1 MKILPYAMVALLA
14 CGCMQ
19 TNEKNDLTSSS
30 IVKDVDALKEQIAKL
45 EKEATPELL
54 REARHVADSFY
65 NDRVNK
71 PRFKDDPNLKLYSW
85 KVGLLVAL
93 KYIHLYH
100 EGDTVIQPMSGDSVA
115 IYITPKEVIRE
126 DGTIDGVKFREM
138 LHKGQVER
146 DTTVIA
152 TKVK

>member
-71 PRFKDDPNLKLYSW
+71 P
-85 KVGLLVAL
+85 AL
-93 KYIHLYH
+93 K
-100 EGDTVIQPMSGDSVA
+100 A
-115 IYITPKEVIRE
+115 TPI
-126 DGTIDGVKFREM
+126 
-138 LHKGQVER
+138 
-146 DTTVIA
+146 
-152 TKVK
+152 